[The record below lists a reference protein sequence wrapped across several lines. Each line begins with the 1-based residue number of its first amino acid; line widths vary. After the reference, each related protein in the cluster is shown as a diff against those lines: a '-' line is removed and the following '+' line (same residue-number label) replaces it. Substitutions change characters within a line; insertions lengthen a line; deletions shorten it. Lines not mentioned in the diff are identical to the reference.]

1 MLPIPIFEGNIDSIP
16 LDTLNSTTS
25 LNHFI
30 VERAK
35 TARAYLKQINHPTP
49 IQEIDILE
57 IPQKDFNLIIEPY
70 LRETIFKGIDV
81 GIMSEAGC
89 PGIAD
94 PGAKV
99 IEMAHRKGITV
110 KSKVGPSS
118 ILLALMASGFNGQEF
133 HFYGYLSNKKPQL
146 VQELKRIEK
155 EIFRNGSSHIFI
167 ETPYRNGFLIET
179 IIDTLND
186 NSHLSMSIDI
196 NASTEQNI
204 RKSIKEW
211 KKEDLDNFHKRPAV
225 FILGKPQN

>member
-1 MLPIPIFEGNIDSIP
+1 MIPIPIFDGNTDSIP
-16 LDTLNSTTS
+16 FETLKITKS
-25 LNHFI
+25 LNHFV

-49 IQEIDILE
+49 IQEINLLE
-57 IPQKDFNLIIEPY
+57 ISPKDFNFTIEKY
-70 LRETIFKGIDV
+70 LMETIFEGKDV

-99 IEMAHRKGITV
+99 IEMAHRKGITI

-118 ILLALMASGFNGQEF
+118 IIMALMASGFNGQEF
-133 HFYGYLSNKKPQL
+133 HFHGYLSNKKPQL

-167 ETPYRNGFLIET
+167 ETPYRNGFLIQT
-179 IIDTLND
+179 IIETLD
-186 NSHLSMSIDI
+186 LSSHLAMSIDL
-196 NASTEQNI
+196 NGPTEENI
-204 RKSIKEW
+204 RKSIKQW
-211 KKEDLDNFHKRPAV
+211 KNEDLNNFHKRPAV